1 MPDEI
6 EVKILEINPRHVIS
20 CLESLGAQK
29 ILEARL
35 KIREYDYPNGSL
47 GKDKSI
53 LRIRSEGDKVVL
65 CYKQRIIKS
74 DFKVSDEHQV
84 IVSDLEEACV
94 IFEKLGFK
102 RIGDKEKDRVSYLLR
117 DIHYDIDKWPRIPA
131 YMEVEAPSKA
141 LVQQGVELIGF
152 SMAQTTSMTGTEV
165 LKKYGI
171 DVDKEKVFKF

>member
-6 EVKILEINPRHVIS
+6 EVKILEINPAYVIS
-20 CLESLGAQK
+20 RLESIGAQK

-35 KIREYDYPNGSL
+35 KIREYDYPDGSL

-53 LRIRSEGDKVVL
+53 LRIRSEGNNVVL
-65 CYKQRIIKS
+65 CYKQRIVKS
-74 DFKVSDEHQV
+74 DFKISDEHQV
-84 IVSDLEEACV
+84 FVSDLEEAGV

-102 RIGDKEKDRVSYLLR
+102 RIGDKEKDRISYLQG

-131 YMEVEAPSKA
+131 YMEVEAPSKL
-141 LVQQGVELIGF
+141 LVKQGVELLGF

-165 LKKYGI
+165 LKKYGV
-171 DVDKEKVFKF
+171 DVDKERVFKF